1 MSFLLGRDAPRRA
14 LLLLAVALTA
24 VAVSVIGVARAD
36 ASDNAVQSVGA
47 APSVPGGAVSLGATP
62 SAQPL
67 KFDVVLQPRDPA
79 GLHAEA
85 LAVSTAGSPQQG
97 DFLSVAQVA
106 ARYGQ
111 TAAAIRGADAALR
124 SIGLTPGA
132 VTANHLTIPVSTTVA
147 QAERSLGTSFASYRL
162 QSGATFI
169 ANTSAPRLPTSL
181 AAITSAVVGLDTLP
195 YQNAAPPMGAGPSQS
210 GATPAAATGPT
221 PCAAASAAGAE
232 QDGNTY
238 DKLADAY
245 GINGLFSA
253 KHVGKGVKVGLFEI
267 DAYSAQDV
275 KKFKACYKDTTPVK
289 LVKVDKGPGSGAGEG
304 EAALDIDTVIAL
316 APKSSI
322 LVYDANPNGSYS
334 GDTVDNLTTI
344 VDADKIQVLS
354 ISYGI
359 CEPTVQA
366 DFPGL
371 IASENTLLEQASTE
385 GISTFS
391 ASGDTGSEGCERNG
405 DGSTGLATS
414 DLGSQPFTTSV
425 GGTTLA
431 SDGPPPTESVWN
443 ETALGDGAAGGGIS
457 QVWPMPSWQT
467 GPGVISSFSSGHPCG
482 ATSGDCREVPDVS
495 ADADPV
501 GGYMVYYEGSWID
514 IGGTSASS
522 PLWAAMVADIASARS
537 THKVGFL
544 NPTLYSGASAG
555 TGLFNDI
562 TVGNNDYGEI
572 HGGSYPAT
580 AHYDMASGLG
590 TPIATGLAGVIN
602 Q

>member
-1 MSFLLGRDAPRRA
+1 MSYLSERGAPGRA
-14 LLLLAVALTA
+14 LLLLAVAVAAIA
-24 VAVSVIGVARAD
+24 VILAGPSLAH
-36 ASDNAVQSVGA
+36 ASDPVQSVGA
-47 APSVPGGAVSLGATP
+47 APSIPSGAVSLGAAP

-67 KFDVVLQPRDPA
+67 KFDVMLKPRDAA

-85 LAVSTAGSPQQG
+85 LAVSTPGSPQDG

-111 TAAAIRGADAALR
+111 SAAAIRGADAALR

-132 VTANHLTIPVSTTVA
+132 VTANHLTIPVTTTVA
-147 QAERSLGTSFASYRL
+147 QAQRSLGTSFTSYRL
-162 QSGATFI
+162 QSGATFV
-169 ANTSAPRLPTSL
+169 ANTSAPRLPSSL
-181 AAITSAVVGLDTLP
+181 AAVTDAVIGLNTLP
-195 YQNAAPPMGAGPSQS
+195 YQNAAPPMGSGLSQA
-210 GATPAAATGPT
+210 GATPTASTGPT
-221 PCAAASAAGAE
+221 PCAAASTAGAE
-232 QDGNTY
+232 QDGYTY

-245 GINGLFSA
+245 GINGLFTA
-253 KHVGKGVKVGLFEI
+253 NHLGKGVKVGLFEI
-267 DAYSAQDV
+267 DAYSAKDL
-275 KKFKACYKDTTPVK
+275 KKFKACYKATTAVS
-289 LVKVDKGPGSGAGEG
+289 LVKVDGGPGTGPGQG
-304 EAALDIDTVIAL
+304 EAALDIDTVVAL

-322 LVYDANPNGSYS
+322 IVYDANTEGSYS
-334 GDTVDNLTTI
+334 GDTVDNLTKI
-344 VDADKIQVLS
+344 VDAKKIQVLS

-359 CEPTVQA
+359 CEPTVQV

-431 SDGPPPTESVWN
+431 SVGPPPTESVWN
-443 ETALGDGAAGGGIS
+443 ETALGDGAGGGGIS
-457 QVWPMPSWQT
+457 QVWSMPSWQT
-467 GPGVISSFSSGHPCG
+467 GPGVINSFSSGHPCG
-482 ATSGDCREVPDVS
+482 ASSGDCREVPDVS
-495 ADADPV
+495 ADADPF
-501 GGYMVYYEGSWID
+501 GGYMVYYDGGWED
-514 IGGTSASS
+514 IGGTSAGT
-522 PLWAAMVADIASARS
+522 PLWAAMVADFASATT
-537 THKVGFL
+537 THKLGFL
-544 NPTLYSGASAG
+544 NPTLYSGASSH

-562 TVGNNDYGEI
+562 TSGNNDYGEI

-590 TPIATGLAGVIN
+590 TPIAGGLFNLIN
-602 Q
+602 